1 METADGSKSG
11 QTHVVVVVVVVVIVS
26 GTKNKCR
33 RGTEENKLKNKR
45 K

>member
-11 QTHVVVVVVVVVIVS
+11 QTHVAVIVS
-26 GTKNKCR
+26 WTENKCK